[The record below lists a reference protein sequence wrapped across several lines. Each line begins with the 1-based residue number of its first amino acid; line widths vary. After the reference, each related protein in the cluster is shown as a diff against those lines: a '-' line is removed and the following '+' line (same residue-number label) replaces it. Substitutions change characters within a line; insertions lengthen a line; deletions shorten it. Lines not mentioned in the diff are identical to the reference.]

1 MCPVGEAPSNDQD
14 LPLSVERLLNGL
26 FQQREELGLIA
37 DELLDLFRYH
47 GLTPPQDEEDLSRGA
62 H

>member
-1 MCPVGEAPSNDQD
+1 MCPEGEVSQHSQE

-37 DELLDLFRYH
+37 DELLNIFRYH
-47 GLTPPQDEEDLSRGA
+47 GLTPPQDEDDPS
-62 H
+62 